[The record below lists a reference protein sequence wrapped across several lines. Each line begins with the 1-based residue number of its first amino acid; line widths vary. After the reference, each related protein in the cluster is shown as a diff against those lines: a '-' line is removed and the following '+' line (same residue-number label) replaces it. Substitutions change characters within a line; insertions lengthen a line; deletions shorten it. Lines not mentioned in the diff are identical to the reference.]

1 MNRVKAGSAAVAV
14 LSVAGLLAGCGKDA
28 ASERLREWWAQQPE
42 SQG

>member
-1 MNRVKAGSAAVAV
+1 MLALVAALTKEGVI
-14 LSVAGLLAGCGKDA
+14 GKDV